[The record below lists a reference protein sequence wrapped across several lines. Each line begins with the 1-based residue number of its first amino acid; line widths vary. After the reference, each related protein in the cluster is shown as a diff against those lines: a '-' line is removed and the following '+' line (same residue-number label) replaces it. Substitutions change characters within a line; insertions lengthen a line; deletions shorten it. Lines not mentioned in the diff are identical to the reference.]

1 MTLYPNIFRCSTWIN
16 YRLPYW
22 SVGEHPTWA
31 DVSIVSDIVGNPN
44 DFDFIIEYYLII
56 SGTPSPNN
64 IGENIITANLINPWT
79 GDVVDVMTSVINVL
93 EMEDCICPAVTH
105 QCVVVME

>member
-1 MTLYPNIFRCSTWIN
+1 MKRLFSLMLCLIYCSIFNNLKGQNQDAIIANVGNDFHTQIF
-16 YRLPYW
+16 LDVQPGLITDMPYW

-64 IGENIITANLINPWT
+64 IGENIICKSN
-79 GDVVDVMTSVINVL
+79 
-93 EMEDCICPAVTH
+93 
-105 QCVVVME
+105 